1 MYIDDFRGPAVRL
14 NDGDISALA
23 LESGIETAALKAIIA
38 VESAGSGFDSK
49 DRPKILFEPHI
60 FYRYVPDDRRDEAI
74 AKGLAYKKWGM
85 VPYPKGSDA
94 QYARLYDAI
103 DIDETAAL
111 KSASW
116 GMGQI
121 MGFNHRVVGADTVQN
136 FVAANLDSEA
146 NQMRFMLKFIQNSGL
161 LDEVRDLNWAGFAR
175 GYNGPG
181 YAKNAYDVKL
191 KNAYEQFR
199 GEQE

>member
-1 MYIDDFRGPAVRL
+1 MQFGDFRGPAVRL

-23 LESGIETAALKAIIA
+23 LENGIETAALKAIIA

-60 FYRYVPDDRRDEAI
+60 FFRQVSEDRRDEAI
-74 AKGLAYKKWGM
+74 TKGLAYRKWGS

-94 QYARLYDAI
+94 QYARLLAAM

-121 MGFNHRVVGADTVQN
+121 MGFNHRVVGADTVQD

-146 NQMRFMLKFIQNSGL
+146 NQIRFMLKFIQNSGL
-161 LDEVRDLNWAGFAR
+161 LDEVRDLNWAAFAH

-181 YAKNAYDVKL
+181 YAANAYDVKL
-191 KNAYEQFR
+191 AAAYERFSA
-199 GEQE
+199 E

>member
-1 MYIDDFRGPAVRL
+1 MQFGDFRGPAVRL
-14 NDGDISALA
+14 SDGDISALA
-23 LESGIETAALKAIIA
+23 LENGIETAALKAIIA

-60 FYRYVPDDRRDEAI
+60 FFRQVSEDRRDEAI
-74 AKGLAYKKWGM
+74 TKGLAYRKWGS

-94 QYARLYDAI
+94 QYARLLAAM

-121 MGFNHRVVGADTVQN
+121 MGFNHRVVGADTVQD
-136 FVAANLDSEA
+136 FVSANLDSEA
-146 NQMRFMLKFIQNSGL
+146 NQIRFMLKFIQNSGL
-161 LDEVRDLNWAGFAR
+161 LDEVRDLNWAAFAH

-181 YAKNAYDVKL
+181 YAANAYDVKL
-191 KNAYEQFR
+191 AAAYERFSA
-199 GEQE
+199 E